1 MKQLKLEPQNLTEDA
16 LKCLIDIFNKF
27 GKNALFEE
35 QHYKDNN
42 DIDILKSRYLV
53 SKVLLDSNDHEVCD
67 LSNSS
72 TEGYKSI
79 IQSYKVMLRLN
90 FSPIDLIE
98 RKDNNLVHESEHD
111 TLSALIEK
119 EKLTKDNA
127 FLALN
132 TLVNSN
138 ITKFE
143 MKLLYKL
150 LDIES
155 NKKIIGVTQKEFLE
169 YYNNFYYDELDHLNE
184 TIKQSQLSR
193 SLKSLEKQDYINI
206 RKSESNQLTITTN
219 AKKFRFMS

>member
-1 MKQLKLEPQNLTEDA
+1 MKQLKPEPQYLTEES
-16 LKCLIDIFNKF
+16 LICLIDIFNKF

-35 QHYKDNN
+35 QHYKGNN
-42 DIDILKSRYLV
+42 DIDVLKSRYLV
-53 SKVLLDSNDHEVCD
+53 SKVLLDSNDREVCD
-67 LSNSS
+67 LNNSS
-72 TEGYKSI
+72 TEDYKSI

-98 RKDNNLVHESEHD
+98 RKSNNLVHELEHD

-132 TLVNSN
+132 TLVNSD

-155 NKKIIGVTQKEFLE
+155 NKKTIGVTQKEFLE

-193 SLKSLEKQDYINI
+193 SLQSLEKQDYINI

-219 AKKFRFMS
+219 AKKFRFVS